1 MGHNSCT
8 PLPVALGPRGGHYR
22 STPAGLVLSLDEESE
37 VALTNFT
44 VSVVAR
50 RTLDDGGE
58 SQTYLDLEAN
68 GPMGCSRFSVTP
80 REYERLSWISDHVP
94 GGLIW
99 PGVSRDHVRA
109 AITLLSTPE
118 QRTTCTHLGWRKN
131 DGRWVYLHAGGG
143 ISENGQVD
151 DVHVQVEA
159 PLDRFMLPPPPSGTD
174 LVRCVKTSMEFLR
187 LAPGRITVPL
197 LAAAV
202 LSVISPGDF
211 GLHIAATS
219 GRGKSQLAAITS
231 SFVASKISVGTDLPA
246 SWSST
251 ANANQAL
258 AYYAKD
264 SLLCVDDWVP
274 GTRQGDEATMD
285 LLIRSQGNGAGRARL
300 GGKTFTPRGM
310 LLSTGEASPSRPS
323 LLARLLVLRLGDQL
337 NWAQLDRCQHEAGRG
352 THAAMMAAFIRWLAP
367 RLDEIR
373 DCHAALVAEH
383 RRRFDLDGLH
393 RRTSDAIAQ
402 GFGALIALTNWMC
415 EVAVLSPTK
424 RRSFLAVVEDR
435 LRACARDQLEVQ
447 IAQDPAAL
455 FLARLR
461 GAITSGEAHIS
472 RRGTPGGVC
481 IGFDHDGISML
492 DPAVALRV
500 ARCGSPAEAL
510 AISPR
515 RLGAALHTRGALARV
530 DTRGDRVRFQIRVV
544 EPGVGERRL
553 VWALAPGV
561 L

>member
-1 MGHNSCT
+1 MGHNSIT
-8 PLPVALGPRGGHYR
+8 PLCEAPGPRGGHYR
-22 STPAGLVLSLDEESE
+22 STPAGLVLNLDEESE
-37 VALTNFT
+37 IALTNFKAR
-44 VSVVAR
+44 VVAR

-58 SQTYLDLEAN
+58 TQTYLDLEAN
-68 GPMGCSRFSVTP
+68 GPMGPSRFTITP
-80 REYERLSWISDHVP
+80 REFERLSWISDHVP

-99 PGVSRDHVRA
+99 PGVSRDHVRT

-118 QRTTCTHLGWRKN
+118 QRFTCTHLGWRSH

-143 ISENGQVD
+143 IDENGQVD
-151 DVHVQVEA
+151 DVDVQVES
-159 PLDRFMLPPPPSGTD
+159 PLDRFVLPPPPSGAD
-174 LVRCVKTSMEFLR
+174 LVRCVTTSMEFLR

-197 LAAAV
+197 LASVVLAV
-202 LSVISPGDF
+202 IDAGDF
-211 GLHIAATS
+211 GVHIAATS

-231 SFVASKISVGTDLPA
+231 SFLATKISVGTDLPA

-300 GGKTFTPRGM
+300 GSKTYAPRGM

-337 NWAQLDRCQHEAGRG
+337 AWERLTHAQHQAQQG
-352 THAAMMAAFIRWLAP
+352 THAAMMAAFIQWLAP
-367 RLDEIR
+367 RLDEVR
-373 DCHAALVAEH
+373 RQHAALVTDH
-383 RRRFDLDGLH
+383 RRVFDIEGLH
-393 RRTSDAIAQ
+393 RRTGHALAQ
-402 GFGALIALTNWMC
+402 CFGALTLFTDWMV
-415 EVAVLSPTK
+415 EIDVLSARK
-424 RRSFLAVVEDR
+424 KRSFLAVVQDR
-435 LRACARDQLEVQ
+435 LRACAQDQLEVQ

-461 GAITSGEAHIS
+461 RAVASGDAHIS
-472 RRGTPGGVC
+472 RRGPAVGTR
-481 IGFDHDGISML
+481 IGFLRDGTPML
-492 DPAVALRV
+492 DPAAALRV
-500 ARCGSPAEAL
+500 ARSGEPAEAL

-515 RLGAALHTRGALARV
+515 CLGSALHARGALARV
-530 DTRGDRVRFQIRVV
+530 DTRGDRIRFQVRVV
-544 EPGVGERRL
+544 EPGAGERRL